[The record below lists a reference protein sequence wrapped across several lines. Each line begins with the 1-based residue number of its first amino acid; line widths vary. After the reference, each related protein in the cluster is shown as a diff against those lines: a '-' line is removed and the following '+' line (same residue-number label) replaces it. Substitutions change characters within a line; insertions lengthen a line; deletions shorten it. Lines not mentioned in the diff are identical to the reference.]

1 MDRSVK
7 IQLLEKRK
15 WVIIVGMV
23 ALTHLL
29 CQSLMLPYGNALL
42 SMLPDE
48 KSENVVVVTPS
59 IEDSAVESLIDDK
72 VRVSGVLNL
81 ENEQSLLVR
90 GVKSAE
96 GYNARVNAEG
106 EKESTEKNG
115 KEEMDSGLDGD
126 GTDEDVDFVED
137 EALDDVDVDL
147 EEGFTVDNSTQIEE
161 ASSGVMLES
170 RTSGVQG
177 KKVTDGSVI
186 LPTPVASLDKPLL
199 IGSVVGEKPESGS
212 RISDGSAFSNNG
224 SSMPNKSAKK
234 KMRCDMPPKTVTPID
249 EMERLLV
256 HHRARSRAM
265 VCHFLDVCRAN
276 VFDFSLQLMYELF
289 VFGL

>member
-29 CQSLMLPYGNALL
+29 CQSLMLPYGNALM

-48 KSENVVVVTPS
+48 KSENLVVVTPS
-59 IEDSAVESLIDDK
+59 LEGSAVESLIDDK
-72 VRVSGVLNL
+72 VYVSGVLNL
-81 ENEQSLLVR
+81 ENEQSLLAR

-96 GYNARVNAEG
+96 GYDARVNSEG
-106 EKESTEKNG
+106 EKESVEKNG
-115 KEEMDSGLDGD
+115 KEKMDSGLDGD

-147 EEGFTVDNSTQIEE
+147 EEGFTVDNSTQLEE

-170 RTSGVQG
+170 KTSGIQE
-177 KKVTDGSVI
+177 KKVTDRSVM
-186 LPTPVASLDKPLL
+186 LPTPVVSLDNPSL
-199 IGSVVGEKPESGS
+199 IGSVVGEIPESRS
-212 RISDGSAFSNNG
+212 RISDGSVLPNNG
-224 SSMPNKSAKK
+224 SSVPNKSAKK

-256 HHRARSRAM
+256 RHRARSRAM
-265 VCHFLDVCRAN
+265 VCHFLDISRAN
-276 VFDFSLQLMYELF
+276 VFDFHSR
-289 VFGL
+289 